1 MRRWILPAVLIA
13 SLVILVQ
20 PDHAHAQTTD
30 STLYQSY
37 LAHVAAASASL
48 RLNETGEAKRWLTAA
63 PEAFKGWE
71 WKYLSA
77 RSDNSLASTEL
88 SEVLPTRVS
97 WSADGAQIILPMSDG
112 SIRFLDARTL
122 TQDRSISGHT
132 SVVYDARMS
141 TDGRLVSCARGGL
154 IRCWD
159 VVTGDSLW
167 AVQGGGQ
174 GLADVDFSPDGK
186 QIAYSSWIRTDS
198 GVVGI
203 VSRWD
208 AATGEKLW
216 STDFGD
222 KPIVVC
228 RYSPDGKHLAV
239 GTWGWRVAVWTF
251 ASSDPPI
258 ELDFDDVT
266 AYSAIDD
273 IAWTSDSKAVLS
285 ATKNGTPRV
294 WDISTGK
301 LRFELRGHTRPVASV
316 ACSPDGARFYTGGD
330 DGTIKI
336 WSTID
341 GALVTTLYGHTNEVR
356 SLSIRA
362 SDGRLASYSIDKSI
376 RVWDGTHGSE
386 FSEMSVRNRYNYT
399 LPITV
404 DGSKLASAGPEG
416 SVTIWD
422 ADGLVVKNIAA
433 LSDLINDAAFSP
445 DGRLIGTVNWDST
458 VRILDIETGTVVKEL
473 SGLGGGSSSCA
484 FSHDGLLFAAVSTGK
499 QVVIWDVATGS
510 VARRLGMA
518 EVPYRL
524 EFSRDGKW
532 LAVGDRG
539 GAIVIWNATS
549 LDSIAT
555 IATGGGTVLG
565 LDFSVD
571 GWLLASASDDGVARV
586 WRMPAGEQFAE
597 YKLHAGRVWDVAWHP
612 DGSHLVTG
620 SADLT
625 ARLWDTKTGQST
637 LILSDF
643 TDPVI
648 NLVFSPDG
656 KRLYT
661 SAGGTDLL
669 IFDAVSH
676 RERLAIR
683 EKSVKR

>member
-1 MRRWILPAVLIA
+1 MHIRFFRLVLFT
-13 SLVILVQ
+13 SLVAFGQ
-20 PDHAHAQTTD
+20 PDHACAQSPD
-30 STLYQSY
+30 SASYQSY

-48 RLNETGEAKRWLTAA
+48 RLNETAEAKRWLAA
-63 PEAFKGWE
+63 TPVSYRGWE
-71 WKYLSA
+71 WEYLSA
-77 RSDNSLASTEL
+77 RSDNSLASTAL
-88 SEVLPTRVS
+88 SDALPSRVS
-97 WSADGAQIILPMSDG
+97 WSADGMQIILPMSDG
-112 SIRFLDARTL
+112 SIRFLDATTL
-122 TQDRSISGHT
+122 TQDRSILGHT

-154 IRCWD
+154 IRCCD
-159 VVTGDSLW
+159 VATGDSLW

-186 QIAYSSWIRTDS
+186 QVAYSSWIRSDS

-208 AATGEKLW
+208 ATSGAKLW
-216 STDFGD
+216 STEFGD

-228 RYSPDGKHLAV
+228 RFSPDGKHLAV
-239 GTWGWRVAVWTF
+239 GTWGWRVAVWTLD
-251 ASSDPPI
+251 SQDPPR
-258 ELDFDDVT
+258 ELDFDDVV

-273 IAWTSDSKAVLS
+273 ISWTPDSKAILS

-294 WDISTGK
+294 WEIETGK

-341 GALVTTLYGHTNEVR
+341 GGLVSTLYGHTNEVR
-356 SLSIRA
+356 SLSVRA

-386 FSEMSVRNRYNYT
+386 FSDMSARNRFNYT
-399 LPITV
+399 LPMTV

-416 SVTIWD
+416 SVTIWN
-422 ADGLVVKNIAA
+422 ADGSVIKNIAA
-433 LSDLINDAAFSP
+433 LPDLINDAAFSP
-445 DGRLIGTVNWDST
+445 DGRLIGAVNWDST
-458 VRILDIETGTVVKEL
+458 VRMLDIESGTVVKDL
-473 SGLGGGSSSCA
+473 YGLGGGSSSCA
-484 FSHDGLLFAAVSTGK
+484 FSHDGLLFAAVSTSK

-510 VARRLGMA
+510 VARRLSMA
-518 EVPYRL
+518 DVPYRL

-539 GAIVIWNATS
+539 GSISIWSGTT
-549 LDSIAT
+549 LDSVAT
-555 IATGGGTVLG
+555 IVTGGGTVLG
-565 LDFSVD
+565 LDFSPD
-571 GWLLASASDDGVARV
+571 GWLLATATDDGIARV
-586 WRMPAGEQFAE
+586 WRMPSGEQFAK
-597 YKLHAGRVWDVAWHP
+597 YDLHAGRVWDVAWHP
-612 DGSHLVTG
+612 DGSHLATG

-637 LILSDF
+637 LILSGF
-643 TDPVI
+643 SDPVV

-656 KRLYT
+656 QRLYT

-669 IFDAVSH
+669 IFDTVRH
-676 RERLAIR
+676 RERLATR
-683 EKSVKR
+683 DKSRTR